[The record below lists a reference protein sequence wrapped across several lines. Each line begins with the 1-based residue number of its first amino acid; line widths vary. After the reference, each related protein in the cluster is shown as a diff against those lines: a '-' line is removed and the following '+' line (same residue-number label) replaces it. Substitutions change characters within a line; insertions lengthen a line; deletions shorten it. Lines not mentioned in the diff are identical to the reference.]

1 VPIVLS
7 PAGPLL
13 TAAVIVAGV
22 ITAAVMGVNS
32 SSDGHNSRHGGS
44 AATGNGGGNN
54 GGQVVVLAPA
64 AVALAPGSLTWV
76 GLVATDETPEMWAG
90 NGRSWG
96 RERRHPLPD
105 EIGIGTQG
113 C

>member
-1 VPIVLS
+1 
-7 PAGPLL
+7 
-13 TAAVIVAGV
+13 
-22 ITAAVMGVNS
+22 
-32 SSDGHNSRHGGS
+32 
-44 AATGNGGGNN
+44 
-54 GGQVVVLAPA
+54 
-64 AVALAPGSLTWV
+64 V
-76 GLVATDETPEMWAG
+76 GLVATDETPEMWVG